1 MERRNDVPNLLAMY
15 IRNTSEIYNITLWL
29 QNCIIKKINK
39 GVQPQVEHLANCST
53 MKTIIREAAKL
64 LYKYDGIT
72 PTKQEKQEA
81 SRDYDGHKLPE
92 KQVKRAYYNGT
103 RTQNIVKLYR
113 DTPELIKFVREHAND
128 YNTLKRKDVPSCINI
143 NRRRRERYFSVY
155 IEKFGEI
162 SFKEV
167 LNVFPL
173 LPKSYL
179 NNESD

>member
-1 MERRNDVPNLLAMY
+1 MKKQ
-15 IRNTSEIYNITLWL
+15 NIEKELYPIL
-29 QNCIIKKINK
+29 ENESIKIGTFK
-39 GVQPQVEHLANCST
+39 
-53 MKTIIREAAKL
+53 
-64 LYKYDGIT
+64 
-72 PTKQEKQEA
+72 A
-81 SRDYDGHKLPE
+81 SRNINTLDLIKENIKFWKSYDGHKLPE

-103 RTQNIVKLYR
+103 RTQKIIKMYL

-128 YNTLKRKDVPSCINI
+128 YKTLNRKDIPNCITF
-143 NRRRRERYFSVY
+143 RSDYYTGTRYFSVF

-179 NNESD
+179 NE

>member
-1 MERRNDVPNLLAMY
+1 MKKQESIEKELYPILENENIKIGTFKASRSRNID
-15 IRNTSEIYNITLWL
+15 TLGF
-29 QNCIIKKINK
+29 IKKNIK
-39 GVQPQVEHLANCST
+39 FWKS
-53 MKTIIREAAKL
+53 
-64 LYKYDGIT
+64 
-72 PTKQEKQEA
+72 
-81 SRDYDGHKLPE
+81 YDGHKLPE

-103 RTQNIVKLYR
+103 RTQKIIKMYL

-143 NRRRRERYFSVY
+143 DRRRRERYFSVY

-179 NNESD
+179 NNI

>member
-1 MERRNDVPNLLAMY
+1 MKKQ
-15 IRNTSEIYNITLWL
+15 NIEKELSPIFDNESIKIGTFKANRSIDTLDL
-29 QNCIIKKINK
+29 IKENIKFWK
-39 GVQPQVEHLANCST
+39 S
-53 MKTIIREAAKL
+53 
-64 LYKYDGIT
+64 
-72 PTKQEKQEA
+72 
-81 SRDYDGHKLPE
+81 YDGHKLPE

-103 RTQNIVKLYR
+103 RTQKIIKMYL

-128 YNTLKRKDVPSCINI
+128 YKTLNRKDIPNV
-143 NRRRRERYFSVY
+143 F

-179 NNESD
+179 NE

>member
-1 MERRNDVPNLLAMY
+1 MKKQNIEKELSPILENESIKIGTFKARRSVDTLDF
-15 IRNTSEIYNITLWL
+15 IKENIKFLK
-29 QNCIIKKINK
+29 N
-39 GVQPQVEHLANCST
+39 
-53 MKTIIREAAKL
+53 
-64 LYKYDGIT
+64 
-72 PTKQEKQEA
+72 
-81 SRDYDGHKLPE
+81 YDGHKLPE

-103 RTQNIVKLYR
+103 RTQKIIKMYR

-128 YNTLKRKDVPSCINI
+128 YKTLNRKDIPNCITF
-143 NRRRRERYFSVY
+143 ESDCYTGTRYFSVF

-179 NNESD
+179 NE

>member
-1 MERRNDVPNLLAMY
+1 MKKQNLEKELSPIFENESIKIGTFKANRS
-15 IRNTSEIYNITLWL
+15 IDTLDIVKENIKFW
-29 QNCIIKKINK
+29 K
-39 GVQPQVEHLANCST
+39 S
-53 MKTIIREAAKL
+53 
-64 LYKYDGIT
+64 
-72 PTKQEKQEA
+72 
-81 SRDYDGHKLPE
+81 YDGHKLPN

-103 RTQNIVKLYR
+103 KTQNIVKLYR

-128 YNTLKRKDVPSCINI
+128 YDTVPRKEVPSCIRIVRNSRSH
-143 NRRRRERYFSVY
+143 NRYFSVV

-179 NNESD
+179 NE